1 MSGDGSDDGADGV
14 ADADAPAR
22 PAGEAEP
29 DQVARYDRIAAGY
42 ARWWAP
48 VLVRDAEAVLDLV
61 AADVAA
67 GARRIVDLGTGT
79 GTLGIAA
86 VERWPDVEVV
96 GIDASREMA
105 VAAEAQADRRLTR
118 ADRRRYDVRVA
129 YADELP
135 FDPRSFD
142 LVISSFVL
150 QLVPSRHAALSEVR
164 RVLRPR
170 GRLAYVTWLAA
181 DRAFAGDV
189 AFDRALEEIGI
200 GPREPDYRSGDL
212 ASADAA
218 ARGLRRAGLKE
229 ARAHAAELTYR
240 FDVEGFARFVE
251 EFDEEDLVAS
261 LDRRQRIRLKRR
273 FRELLRQLPE
283 DALLLRLPIV
293 YATGRV
299 PEDAAQG

>member
-1 MSGDGSDDGADGV
+1 VADGV
-14 ADADAPAR
+14 QEPTAAV
-22 PAGEAEP
+22 GEAEP
-29 DQVARYDRIAAGY
+29 DQAARYDRIAAGY

-48 VLVRDAEAVLDLV
+48 VLVRDAETVLDLV

-96 GIDASREMA
+96 GIDGSREMA
-105 VAAEAQADRRLTR
+105 AAAEAQADRRLMR
-118 ADRRRYDVRVA
+118 SDRRRYGVRVA

-135 FDPRSFD
+135 FEAGSFD
-142 LVISSFVL
+142 LVVSSFVL
-150 QLVPSRHAALSEVR
+150 QLVPSRHAALREVR
-164 RVLRPR
+164 RILRHG
-170 GRLAYVTWLAA
+170 GRLAYVTWLTS
-181 DRAFAGDV
+181 DRAFPGDA

-200 GPREPDYRSGDL
+200 GAREPDYRSGDL
-212 ASADAA
+212 ASPDAA

-229 ARAHAAELTYR
+229 ARAHRAELTYR

-261 LDRRQRIRLKRR
+261 LERRERIRLKRR
-273 FRELLRQLPE
+273 FRDLLRQLPG

-299 PEDAAQG
+299 PEDAGPS

>member
-1 MSGDGSDDGADGV
+1 VSGDGSDDGADGV

-105 VAAEAQADRRLTR
+105 VAAEA
-118 ADRRRYDVRVA
+118 
-129 YADELP
+129 
-135 FDPRSFD
+135 
-142 LVISSFVL
+142 
-150 QLVPSRHAALSEVR
+150 
-164 RVLRPR
+164 
-170 GRLAYVTWLAA
+170 
-181 DRAFAGDV
+181 
-189 AFDRALEEIGI
+189 
-200 GPREPDYRSGDL
+200 
-212 ASADAA
+212 
-218 ARGLRRAGLKE
+218 
-229 ARAHAAELTYR
+229 
-240 FDVEGFARFVE
+240 
-251 EFDEEDLVAS
+251 
-261 LDRRQRIRLKRR
+261 LDRVVGGLVVT
-273 FRELLRQLPE
+273 PG
-283 DALLLRLPIV
+283 DA
-293 YATGRV
+293 G
-299 PEDAAQG
+299 G